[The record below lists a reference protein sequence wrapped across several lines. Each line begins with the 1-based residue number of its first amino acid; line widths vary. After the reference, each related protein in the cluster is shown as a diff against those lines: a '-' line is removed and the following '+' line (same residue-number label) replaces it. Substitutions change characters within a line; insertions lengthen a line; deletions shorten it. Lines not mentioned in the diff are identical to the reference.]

1 MPKRASRIL
10 GIDPGF
16 GTLGYGIIDVVTS
29 RVELVSYGAIYTK
42 PREPIPDRL
51 LKIYSELKNIID
63 KYSPSEAAVEELFFF
78 RNVTTAIQV
87 GEARGVIL
95 LTLREKEVPI
105 FEYTP
110 HQVKQSV
117 TGYGRSEKGQI
128 QRVMMKFLGMKETPK
143 PDDAADALAVAWCHF
158 LSRSFPGGA
167 RKR

>member
-1 MPKRASRIL
+1 MQRGAIRIL

-16 GTLGYGIIDVVTS
+16 GTLGYGIIDVVAS
-29 RVELVSYGAIYTK
+29 NVELIDYGAIYTK

-51 LKIYSELKNIID
+51 LKIYLELKKIID
-63 KYSPSEAAVEELFFF
+63 AHSPSEAAVEELFFF

-95 LTLREKEVPI
+95 LTLREKGLPI

-110 HQVKQSV
+110 HQVKQAV

-128 QRVMMKFLGMKETPK
+128 QRVMMKFLRMNETPK
-143 PDDAADALAVAWCHF
+143 PDDAADALAIAWCHF

-167 RKR
+167 RSK